1 VSDDGQHGLTVIAF
15 IGSVFSPYYAWA
27 RRKGPADPLNHCAV
41 NVALYG
47 PRGKHW
53 AMTER
58 TASAVQRD
66 RATLAIGTS
75 SLEWR
80 NDRLSVEINERTMP
94 WLRPLRGTITLSPQ
108 ALPARTWT
116 LASAGNHW
124 WSPIAPVARIDV
136 AFSEPSVSWSGNA
149 YCDSN
154 GGAAPLEDAFSHWHW
169 SRAPH
174 RDGTVA
180 LYDLARRD
188 GSSDSL
194 ALRFG
199 ESGQVDELDPPQRA
213 SLPSTRW
220 GIRRATSSDTGLAR
234 IGKTLEDTPFYA
246 RSLVHTRLHGENTVA
261 MHESLSLNRF
271 SSLVVQGMLPFRM
284 PRVRG

>member
-1 VSDDGQHGLTVIAF
+1 
-15 IGSVFSPYYAWA
+15 
-27 RRKGPADPLNHCAV
+27 
-41 NVALYG
+41 
-47 PRGKHW
+47 
-53 AMTER
+53 MTER
-58 TASAVQRD
+58 TAGAVRRD
-66 RATLAIGTS
+66 RSALAIGS
-75 SLEWR
+75 SSFEWSHGE
-80 NDRLSVEINERTMP
+80 LGVEINERTMP
-94 WLRPLRGTITLSPQ
+94 WLRPLHGKIKLSPQ

-116 LASAGNHW
+116 LAATGNHW
-124 WSPIAPVARIDV
+124 WSPIAPVARVNV

-149 YCDSN
+149 YFDSN
-154 GGAAPLEDAFSHWHW
+154 GGAGPLEDAFVEWHW

-180 LYDLARRD
+180 LYDLSRRD

-199 ESGQVDELDPPQRA
+199 ESGQIDTLHPPQRA

-220 GIRRATSSDTGLAR
+220 GIHRATSSDTGTAR

-246 RSLVHTRLHGENTVA
+246 RSLVHTRLFGENTLA

-271 SSLVVQGMLPFRM
+271 NSLLVQSMLPFRM